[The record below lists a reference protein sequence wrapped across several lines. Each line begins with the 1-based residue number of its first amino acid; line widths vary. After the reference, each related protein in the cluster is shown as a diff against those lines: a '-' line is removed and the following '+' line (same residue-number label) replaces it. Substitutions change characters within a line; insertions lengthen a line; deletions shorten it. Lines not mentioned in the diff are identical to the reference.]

1 MSGTEVAMASPA
13 RGAPL
18 VATWG
23 RWAACAAT
31 VALAFVVALQGSLL
45 FVHAADSVAS
55 HARGLGV
62 ACGVSAVMLYWLLQA
77 EEARLARELR
87 TARTGTPAL
96 RRMVV
101 GRRLQAPLFA
111 RPFSTKL
118 GTAAVLLADGEGAAA
133 ADLLAAPAPLMS
145 GGRLSRLR
153 EIVEADAARAEGS
166 PAALDRC
173 IGKLASRAPLGNR
186 EADLYAL
193 HVLVKAVLER
203 GDAETAATLLDRL
216 AHTGEDDERVYLVW
230 LRAWFDLDGDGY
242 GDGTAGGGAG
252 DAELRL
258 AALLAR
264 AHGAEKLVA
273 KLEERAS
280 AIARSHRQE

>member
-1 MSGTEVAMASPA
+1 MASP

-23 RWAACAAT
+23 RWAACAAA
-31 VALAFVVALQGSLL
+31 VVVAFVVALQGSLL
-45 FVHAADSVAS
+45 FAHSADSVV
-55 HARGLGV
+55 HHVRGLAV
-62 ACGVSAVMLYWLLQA
+62 AGAVSTVMLYWLLLA

-87 TARTGTPAL
+87 TSRTGTPAL
-96 RRMVV
+96 RGMVA

-118 GTAAVLLADGEGAAA
+118 GTAAVLLADGEHAAA
-133 ADLLAAPAPLMS
+133 VDLLAAPAPLMS

-153 EIVEADAARAEGS
+153 AVVEADAARAEGT

-173 IGKLASRAPLGNR
+173 IARLASHEPLRNR

-203 GDAETAATLLDRL
+203 GDAETAATLEERL
-216 AHTGEDDERVYLVW
+216 ARTGDDNERLYLVW
-230 LRAWFDLDGDGY
+230 LRAWFDLDGGAP
-242 GDGTAGGGAG
+242 GDTDTGGG

>member
-1 MSGTEVAMASPA
+1 MSGTEANRDRRL
-13 RGAPL
+13 RGGPL

-23 RWAACAAT
+23 RWAACAAA
-31 VALAFVVALQGSLL
+31 VAVAFSVALQGSLL
-45 FVHAADSVAS
+45 FVHSADSVAS
-55 HARGLGV
+55 HARGL
-62 ACGVSAVMLYWLLQA
+62 ALAIAVSAVMLYWLLLA

-96 RRMVV
+96 RSMVA

-118 GTAAVLLADGEGAAA
+118 GTAAVLLADGERAAA
-133 ADLLAAPAPLMS
+133 LDQLAAPAPLMS

-153 EIVEADAARAEGS
+153 EVIEADAERADGGPE
-166 PAALDRC
+166 PLDRC
-173 IGKLASRAPLGNR
+173 IATLASREPLGNR

-203 GDAETAATLLDRL
+203 GDAETAAALEGRL
-216 AHTGEDDERVYLVW
+216 AGTGDEDERLYLLW
-230 LRAWFDLDGDGY
+230 LRAWFDLDGGGPKGSG
-242 GDGTAGGGAG
+242 GDG
-252 DAELRL
+252 ELRL

-264 AHGAEKLVA
+264 AHGAE
-273 KLEERAS
+273 
-280 AIARSHRQE
+280 

>member
-1 MSGTEVAMASPA
+1 MSGTDASPDRLSPRLM
-13 RGAPL
+13 RGAHL

-23 RWAACAAT
+23 RWAACAAA

-45 FVHAADSVAS
+45 FMHSADSVAS
-55 HARGLGV
+55 HGAGLAV
-62 ACGVSAVMLYWLLQA
+62 AVAVSAVMLYWLLLA

-87 TARTGTPAL
+87 TARTGTPTL
-96 RRMVV
+96 RSMVA

-118 GTAAVLLADGEGAAA
+118 GTAAVLLADGERAAA
-133 ADLLAAPAPLMS
+133 VDLLAAPALLMS
-145 GGRLSRLR
+145 GGRLSQLR
-153 EIVEADAARAEGS
+153 EIVEADAARADAS
-166 PAALDRC
+166 PGALDRC
-173 IGKLASRAPLGNR
+173 IARLASREPLGNR

-203 GDAETAATLLDRL
+203 GDTVTAATLEERL
-216 AHTGEDDERVYLVW
+216 ARTGDEDERPYLVW
-230 LRAWFDLDGDGY
+230 LRTWFDLDAE
-242 GDGTAGGGAG
+242 GTQNGGGEG
-252 DAELRL
+252 ELRL

>member
-1 MSGTEVAMASPA
+1 MATP
-13 RGAPL
+13 RGAAL

-23 RWAACAAT
+23 RWAACAAA
-31 VALAFVVALQGSLL
+31 VVLAFVVALQGSLL
-45 FVHAADSVAS
+45 FVHSADSVV
-55 HARGLGV
+55 HHVRGLAAAG
-62 ACGVSAVMLYWLLQA
+62 AVSAVMLYWLLLA

-87 TARTGTPAL
+87 TARTGTAAL
-96 RRMVV
+96 RGMVA
-101 GRRLQAPLFA
+101 GRRAQAPLFA

-118 GTAAVLLADGEGAAA
+118 GMAAVLLADGEREAAV
-133 ADLLAAPAPLMS
+133 DLLAGPAPLMS

-153 EIVEADAARAEGS
+153 EVVEADAARAEGN

-173 IGKLASRAPLGNR
+173 IGRLAALEPLRNR

-203 GDAETAATLLDRL
+203 GDEETAANLEERL
-216 AHTGEDDERVYLVW
+216 GRSSDDDERLYLVW
-230 LRAWFDLDGDGY
+230 LRAWFDLDGGAT
-242 GDGTAGGGAG
+242 GEPAGG

>member
-1 MSGTEVAMASPA
+1 MASP

-23 RWAACAAT
+23 RWAACAAA
-31 VALAFVVALQGSLL
+31 VVLAFVVALQGSLL
-45 FVHAADSVAS
+45 FVHSADSAANHV
-55 HARGLGV
+55 RGLAV
-62 ACGVSAVMLYWLLQA
+62 AGAVSAVMLYWLLLA

-96 RRMVV
+96 RGMVA
-101 GRRLQAPLFA
+101 GRRLQSPLFA

-118 GTAAVLLADGEGAAA
+118 GTAAVLLADGERAAA
-133 ADLLAAPAPLMS
+133 VDLLAAPTPLMS

-153 EIVEADAARAEGS
+153 EVVEADAARAEGT
-166 PAALDRC
+166 PATLDRC
-173 IGKLASRAPLGNR
+173 IEKLASREALGNR

-203 GDAETAATLLDRL
+203 GDAETATTLEERL
-216 AHTGEDDERVYLVW
+216 ARTGDDDERLYLVW
-230 LRAWFDLDGDGY
+230 LRAWFDLGGEAA
-242 GDGTAGGGAG
+242 GEAGGG

>member
-1 MSGTEVAMASPA
+1 MSGTDATRDRRA

-23 RWAACAAT
+23 RWAACAAA
-31 VALAFVVALQGSLL
+31 VAFGFAVALQGSLL
-45 FVHAADSVAS
+45 FMHSPDSVVS
-55 HARGLGV
+55 HATGLAV
-62 ACGVSAVMLYWLLQA
+62 AIAVSAVMLYWLLLA

-96 RRMVV
+96 RSMVA

-118 GTAAVLLADGEGAAA
+118 GTAAVLLADGELGAA

-145 GGRLSRLR
+145 AGRLSRLR
-153 EIVEADAARAEGS
+153 DVVEADAARAEGS
-166 PAALDRC
+166 AEALDRC
-173 IGKLASRAPLGNR
+173 IVSLASRLPLGNR

-203 GDAETAATLLDRL
+203 GDAQSAATLEERL
-216 AHTGEDDERVYLVW
+216 ARTGDEDQRPYLVW
-230 LRAWFDLDGDGY
+230 LRTWFDLDAGA
-242 GDGTAGGGAG
+242 TEAGGGD

-264 AHGAEKLVA
+264 AHGADKLVA

>member
-1 MSGTEVAMASPA
+1 VAF
-13 RGAPL
+13 
-18 VATWG
+18 T
-23 RWAACAAT
+23 
-31 VALAFVVALQGSLL
+31 VALQGSLL
-45 FVHAADSVAS
+45 FVHSADSVAS
-55 HARGLGV
+55 HAGGLV
-62 ACGVSAVMLYWLLQA
+62 LAIAVSTVMLYWLLLA

-87 TARTGTPAL
+87 TARTGTAAL
-96 RRMVV
+96 RSMVA

-118 GTAAVLLADGEGAAA
+118 GTAAVLLADGERAAA
-133 ADLLAAPAPLMS
+133 LDLLAAPAPLMS
-145 GGRLSRLR
+145 AGRLSRLR
-153 EIVEADAARAEGS
+153 EVVEADAARADGTPE
-166 PAALDRC
+166 ALDRC
-173 IGKLASRAPLGNR
+173 IATLASREPPLGNR

-203 GDAETAATLLDRL
+203 GDAETASTLEGRL
-216 AHTGEDDERVYLVW
+216 ARTVDEDERPYLLW
-230 LRAWFDLDGDGY
+230 LRAWFDLDGEG
-242 GDGTAGGGAG
+242 AQNGAG
-252 DAELRL
+252 ADGELRL